1 MKRTKLVRTIAC
13 APRALVGGVTL
24 MELLVAIAIV
34 GILGAIAYP
43 SYMQYVVRSNR
54 SVGKSMLL
62 RIADRQ
68 EQFFGDNKRYAADL
82 TQLGYMAAA
91 FMIDEQGAP
100 VANTDN
106 ARLYSISLTNTSA
119 TTFTVNAAPELQQ
132 AVRDTDCATLTL
144 THTGQRGQ
152 TGAGTNCW

>member
-1 MKRTKLVRTIAC
+1 
-13 APRALVGGVTL
+13 
-24 MELLVAIAIV
+24 MELLVAVAIV

-43 SYMQYVVRSNR
+43 SYTQYVVRTNR
-54 SVGKSMLL
+54 SAAKSMLL

-82 TQLGYMAAA
+82 TELGYAAA
-91 FMIDEQGAP
+91 VWMIDEQGAP
-100 VANTDN
+100 VAKTDDR
-106 ARLYSISLTNTSA
+106 RLYSISLTNTSA

-132 AVRDTDCATLTL
+132 AVRDTSCATLTL
-144 THTGQRGQ
+144 THAGQRGQ